1 VGVCAYWCG
10 GVGVVC
16 VVDCGVVVVG
26 VVNVVCFGVGGC
38 VVVASIVVGGNWGS
52 GGAVWGVWAI
62 VVGIVDV
69 VGVGGVVGG
78 VLLLLLLPSEFPS
91 VLVPSSYLTISG
103 SHLLNRFLL
112 GL

>member
-1 VGVCAYWCG
+1 MGGCAYWCG

-52 GGAVWGVWAI
+52 GGAVWGVWSI
-62 VVGIVDV
+62 VVVIVDV
-69 VGVGGVVGG
+69 VGVGGLVGG
-78 VLLLLLLPSEFPS
+78 VLLRLLLPSKFLSLATPS
-91 VLVPSSYLTISG
+91 FYLAKSG
-103 SHLLNRFLL
+103 FHLLTL
-112 GL
+112 GPVG